1 MVKIFVSI
9 INFNGEDDTIECLR
23 SLDKI
28 SKNAFD
34 LEAVVIDNG
43 SRDVFKAEARDYR
56 NFSLHIVRS
65 EENLGFAGG
74 QNLGIKY
81 ALSKGADF
89 VLVLNND
96 VMLDK
101 EFLVNLLATFSQKN
115 DCAVV
120 CPKIYFAKGYEFHKD
135 RYKDDERGKVIWYA
149 GGVMDWKNVIAY
161 HKGVDK
167 VDKGQFNKVSE
178 TEFATG
184 CCMMVKKDVFDSVGF
199 FDEKYFLYYEDSD
212 FSMRAKAKG
221 INIYFQPESVIWHLN
236 AGSAGGSGSSLQD
249 YYITRNRLL
258 FGLKY
263 AGVRA
268 KFALIRESAKLL
280 IRGRRW
286 QKRAVFDYYLGN
298 LGKGSYK

>member
-1 MVKIFVSI
+1 MAKIFVSI
-9 INFNGEDDTIECLR
+9 INFNGKADTIECLR

-28 SKNAFD
+28 SKNSFE
-34 LEAVVIDNG
+34 LEVVIIDNG
-43 SRDVFKAEARDYR
+43 SRDVFKAEAKDYK
-56 NFSLHIVRS
+56 NFPLHIVRS